1 MASHTELS
9 CTCGKVAMRVEGAP
23 ILTAECLCSDC
34 QKAGAFFATLPGAEP
49 IVDEKG
55 ATFHV
60 VYRKD
65 RVGCVRGAEFLR
77 EHRLTADTKTRR
89 VVATCCN
96 TPIFLDFTSGHWL
109 DLFGTLWPEGTL
121 PPLDLRTMTRDT
133 PPGVQLPNDVPNPKS
148 HNFGFFAKLL
158 MAWAAM
164 GFRVPKIDYV
174 KGTLDAR

>member
-9 CTCGKVAMRVEGAP
+9 CTCGNVVMRVDGAP

-49 IVDEKG
+49 IFDEKG

-65 RVGCVRGAEFLR
+65 RVRCVRGAEFLR
-77 EHRLTADTKTRR
+77 EHRLSADTKTRR

-109 DLFGTLWPEGTL
+109 DLFGTLWPEDTL
-121 PPLDLRTMTRDT
+121 PPLDLRTMTRDAL
-133 PPGVQLPNDVPNPKS
+133 PGVQLPDDVPNPKT

-174 KGTLDAR
+174 KGTIDAR